1 MVLTQGLCH
10 PQVQGSLGGFTG
22 PTHHMTQCYDLLQQK
37 DVRQN
42 QQREK
47 GHGVNSV
54 GNQAQVSQSPLPMES
69 HSTGFVPPA
78 SHSATCGE
86 VLSTRE
92 AS

>member
-1 MVLTQGLCH
+1 
-10 PQVQGSLGGFTG
+10 
-22 PTHHMTQCYDLLQQK
+22 MTQCYDLLQQK
-37 DVRQN
+37 GVRQN

-78 SHSATCGE
+78 LTLQHMGKCCLLGKLVRDAVPRGFCRGAAHAHT
-86 VLSTRE
+86 L
-92 AS
+92 